1 VVDAL
6 PVNISLLLNVIVLRS
21 IVEEGV
27 IVQRISSEL
36 LTAADILVAV
46 AEDERACLVVIEH
59 TLILAG
65 NLSKVLLPLSLEE
78 LEDLHTAVRLLL
90 DGLGRGN
97 TLMEVCVSYNSC
109 DCYRVLGFYHNLI
122 ILLKIELKFKLG
134 QSVVNYRGP
143 FLLLRLSPL
152 VPCRLHVHGVDQM
165 RVTLV

>member
-6 PVNISLLLNVIVLRS
+6 LVNISLLLNVIVLRS

-27 IVQRISSEL
+27 IVQGISSEL

-59 TLILAG
+59 TLVLAG
-65 NLSKVLLPLSLEE
+65 DLSKVLLPLSLEE

-90 DGLGRGN
+90 DGLGRGD

-109 DCYRVLGFYHNLI
+109 DGYRVLVFYHNLI
-122 ILLKIELKFKLG
+122 ILLKIELKFKLD

-143 FLLLRLSPL
+143 FLLLGLSPL
-152 VPCRLHVHGVDQM
+152 A
-165 RVTLV
+165 T